1 MFSHELTPML
11 GIFKGAFIIEG
22 ISRQTRGSSIQNASQ
37 KYPRS
42 IKHYFLF
49 LNQNF
54 EGYLR
59 DTYQEVS
66 GQYPS
71 IGAVSG
77 WIRALSEVS
86 VQHRLPVPAQTLIQE
101 P

>member
-1 MFSHELTPML
+1 MFSHKLTPML

-49 LNQNF
+49 LISKYRGILT
-54 EGYLR
+54 GY
-59 DTYQEVS
+59 VS
-66 GQYPS
+66 GS
-71 IGAVSG
+71 IGAVSEYRG
-77 WIRALSEVS
+77 SIRLDT
-86 VQHRLPVPAQTLIQE
+86 RTF
-101 P
+101 